1 MKLLRVLE
9 LLSATLPLVFLLNL
23 SSSNKVAA
31 LTKYVNDIDFYN
43 ASSAHVGGCGVT
55 LDLDENSSRVTNSTT
70 RVLNNMNGTAHSR
83 GKRFIAFPV
92 GSSFST
98 AVCLTTG
105 VVGNPDY
112 RYLSMGLNWGIA
124 YELPN
129 TTWVLQHANGFGPK
143 HKEKVASP
151 QIKRRHRRDLYGKLE
166 TLINGTSSN
175 MAKTVMSNVSYP
187 SSLSSTSATSS
198 LCPILL
204 SSSSTSPSL
213 LLQKQ
218 QRLLSRPKRYLSF
231 PEGSSFSVAVCFT
244 VGIIGNPRY
253 NYMSFGLNWGV
264 AYDLPNTTW
273 ILNHLHGFAKRP
285 IPVAVWHRRSKRS
298 LYKEIEN
305 VVNNMGYN
313 GRDCILRA
321 LCESRQYFQ
330 KTKMGMIGEML
341 RVIFSLPKQRLFTRE
356 LSENPDIGL
365 YDGAY
370 RKARSISDCS
380 EQYDCDFSLL
390 ELAFGKYSTPPIGY
404 YTKH

>member
-1 MKLLRVLE
+1 MK
-9 LLSATLPLVFLLNL
+9 N
-23 SSSNKVAA
+23 
-31 LTKYVNDIDFYN
+31 VNDIDFYN

-55 LDLDENSSRVTNSTT
+55 LDLDENSSGVTNSTT
-70 RVLNNMNGTAHSR
+70 RVLNNMNGAAHSR

-143 HKEKVASP
+143 HKEKVVSP

-166 TLINGTSSN
+166 TLINGSN
-175 MAKTVMSNVSYP
+175 MAKTAMSNVSNP

-198 LCPILL
+198 LSPILL
-204 SSSSTSPSL
+204 SSSTTTSPSL

-285 IPVAVWHRRSKRS
+285 IPVAVWHRRSRRS

-305 VVNNMGYN
+305 VVDNMGYN

-341 RVIFSLPKQRLFTRE
+341 KVIFSLPKQRIFTRE
-356 LSENPDIGL
+356 LSENPDIEL

-370 RKARSISDCS
+370 RRARSISDCS

-390 ELAFGKYSTPPIGY
+390 ELAFGKYSTPPLGY